1 MARYTAVV
9 FLDFVPVTS
18 EAMVRMNPLG
28 IIIKD
33 IEFSIV
39 SPPNCCQSERIGQGD
54 NAHCCD
60 FFNELFRSVHLAGV
74 VGFSSGK
81 QDTVAATRPYL
92 FE

>member
-39 SPPNCCQSERIGQGD
+39 SPTQTIPQQVQPQD
-54 NAHCCD
+54 NQTETAPPV
-60 FFNELFRSVHLAGV
+60 N
-74 VGFSSGK
+74 
-81 QDTVAATRPYL
+81 Q
-92 FE
+92 